1 MLRSLPKDETVCWM
15 MFLWELLLPFSR
27 RTSRSAPSEVIMWD
41 PLQGLKHLLMFA
53 RARESRERVAWK
65 ACPFYLLFRFARL
78 KSVFLHFSLQSDF
91 LSMWSSQ
98 HGAVAQTFDWTTRC
112 IYYLTGMDGGTVLT
126 SPPKLTSKDQH
137 DGHCS
142 TLGRDYRVDMPVRLS
157 FAH

>member
-1 MLRSLPKDETVCWM
+1 
-15 MFLWELLLPFSR
+15 
-27 RTSRSAPSEVIMWD
+27 MWD

-65 ACPFYLLFRFARL
+65 
-78 KSVFLHFSLQSDF
+78 SDF

-112 IYYLTGMDGGTVLT
+112 IYYLTGMDGGSVLT

>member
-1 MLRSLPKDETVCWM
+1 MLDDVSVGIIASLLQED
-15 MFLWELLLPFSR
+15 LPFGSLGGDHVGSP
-27 RTSRSAPSEVIMWD
+27 SRSQASAYV
-41 PLQGLKHLLMFA
+41 
-53 RARESRERVAWK
+53 RSRSRVART
-65 ACPFYLLFRFARL
+65 CSMEGVSFYLLFRFALL